1 MRLTVTRLLP
11 VIGLLFLLVP
21 RTVGAQGWTFDARK
35 IALGGAGDG
44 NLASGMVA
52 PRRPYRVVVMPFGIA
67 RILADKDA
75 FDPGSSDFDP
85 ILLIEDVANPLHLL
99 LDHQVNTAQ
108 QAFVNDIRNAR
119 LSRDL
124 NAYRGFTPAASLN
137 AEGLVDST
145 VGYTIR
151 LSGKRSP
158 GFQGIRIGGGPY
170 IPVRSENS
178 IDPELVGLLGSSS
191 AVVLRNATLDLAS
204 RTRGQVGVAIAG
216 GYRGHFPWPDGSTF
230 SGTRDG
236 LYVAADYEYIRG
248 LAFADID
255 FAVRL
260 DTDANGLLTV
270 LPASTPIRFVRQSA
284 TSGNGHAV
292 NVGAVAVAGPIEVG
306 FGARGLGNTLS
317 WTDVDSVTYTLR
329 SLTSGNSNFL
339 ESPTT
344 TVPQLESS
352 IPVEYRFNAAYH
364 ATGFSLLGDL
374 RQGFN
379 GTSLHAGLEARA
391 SALEFRGGLRY
402 ASDYWNPAVG
412 VGLNLGTRLG
422 IDVTL
427 FTTTA
432 NLERRRDKGIAAS
445 LRIMGKTKQELF

>member
-1 MRLTVTRLLP
+1 MKPTLRRLLL
-11 VIGLLFLLVP
+11 VCGALLLLSP
-21 RTVGAQGWTFDARK
+21 GHAAAQGWTFDARK

-44 NLASGMVA
+44 NLASGMVP

-67 RILADKDA
+67 RILDDKDR
-75 FDPGSSDFDP
+75 FDPGATDFDP

-99 LDHQVNTAQ
+99 LDRQPNTAQ

-124 NAYRGFTPAASLN
+124 NVYRGFTPSESLN
-137 AEGLVDST
+137 AEGLVDTT

-158 GFQGIRIGGGPY
+158 AFHGIRIGAGPY

-178 IDPELVGLLGSSS
+178 IDPELIGLLGSSS

-204 RTRGQVGVAIAG
+204 RTRGQLGVAVAG
-216 GYRGHFPWPDGSTF
+216 GYRGRFPWPDGSAF
-230 SGTRDG
+230 GNARDG

-248 LAFADID
+248 VAFADID

-270 LPASTPIRFVRQSA
+270 LPAATPIRFVRQSS

-292 NVGAVAVAGPIEVG
+292 NLGAVAVAGPIEVG
-306 FGARGLGNTLS
+306 FGARGLGNTMS
-317 WTDVDSVTYTLR
+317 WSDVESVTYSLR
-329 SLTSGNSNFL
+329 SLTSGNSNFI

-344 TVPQLESS
+344 TVPTLETT

-364 ATGFSLLGDL
+364 ATGFSVLGDL

-379 GTSLHAGLEARA
+379 GTSVHAGVEARA

-412 VGLNLGTRLG
+412 VGLNLGSTVG
-422 IDVTL
+422 IDVSL

-445 LRIMGKTKQELF
+445 LRFMARTKKELF